1 METYYWVR
9 KRSGEIVRYTEAG
22 AEEFKAALIAGEIE
36 PMTEE
41 DIKGLIQR
49 GRANGYGK

>member
-9 KRSGEIVRYTEAG
+9 KRSGEIVRYTEAE

-41 DIKGLIQR
+41 DIRGLIQR
-49 GRANGYGK
+49 GRADGKGR